1 MNANNIMDTALA
13 IFSNSAFPYI
23 YTVNKLESSTL
34 IKTDNFLFFNKNNAG
49 LIHGE
54 DKRNL
59 MGTVSKLNCVNNY
72 LCISAKF
79 LMRSSHLCVI
89 MINDK

>member
-1 MNANNIMDTALA
+1 MFISL
-13 IFSNSAFPYI
+13 
-23 YTVNKLESSTL
+23 
-34 IKTDNFLFFNKNNAG
+34 NFYGFWVFFFNKNNAG